1 MYLWIAILG
10 LFHFGI
16 RPITIFECFDGWK
29 GFLISIIGQL
39 DYFLVM
45 ALDKWTVGVCF
56 DQKLEVEKELI
67 EQEMNLS
74 SSYKEKK
81 RYSKALKWCYWR
93 CEGKWFI
100 QFLPGNLS
108 VMTLGFRFVFCIP
121 CFFLHNFLFETNVSI
136 RNYMEQF
143 NIM

>member
-1 MYLWIAILG
+1 MLC
-10 LFHFGI
+10 HFGI

-74 SSYKEKK
+74 SSYEEKNDIQRHSSGVVGDVKENDS
-81 RYSKALKWCYWR
+81 YSFYQVTYELWQLVLDLC
-93 CEGKWFI
+93 
-100 QFLPGNLS
+100 S
-108 VMTLGFRFVFCIP
+108 VSHVSCIA
-121 CFFLHNFLFETNVSI
+121 S
-136 RNYMEQF
+136 
-143 NIM
+143 